1 MEVKDFFSALSL
13 FSLSS
18 LSIALVSSH
27 RRSRRSLASAPQSR
41 SSSFPAPIT
50 LLIGS
55 SAPTDDGSQQ
65 KQASTS
71 SCPLAFECV
80 GDRTIAEHA

>member
-1 MEVKDFFSALSL
+1 MEVKDFSALL
-13 FSLSS
+13 FTAAS
-18 LSIALVSSH
+18 LSISLVSSH
-27 RRSRRSLASAPQSR
+27 RRSRRSIASAPKSR
-41 SSSFPAPIT
+41 STSLPAPIT

-65 KQASTS
+65 KQASNS
-71 SCPLAFECV
+71 GGPPLAFECV

>member
-1 MEVKDFFSALSL
+1 LNLDSLSLPL

-18 LSIALVSSH
+18 LLISWVSSH
-27 RRSRRSLASAPQSR
+27 RRSRRSIASAPKSR
-41 SSSFPAPIT
+41 STSLPAPIT

-55 SAPTDDGSQQ
+55 SAPTDDGSQL
-65 KQASTS
+65 KQASNS
-71 SCPLAFECV
+71 GGPPLAFECV